1 LIDATLALSRDRLL
15 TALYGLIA
23 AAAVFSPLILSVL
36 T

>member
-1 LIDATLALSRDRLL
+1 LIGLNSALSSDRLL

-23 AAAVFSPLILSVL
+23 AAAVFSPLIVSVL